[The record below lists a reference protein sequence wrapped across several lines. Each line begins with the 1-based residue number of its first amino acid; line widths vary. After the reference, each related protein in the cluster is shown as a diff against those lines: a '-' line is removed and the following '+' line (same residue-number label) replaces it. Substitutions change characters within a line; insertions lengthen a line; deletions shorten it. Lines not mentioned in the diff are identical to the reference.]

1 MLKQSIARQFS
12 WIWFILAMLIAAAVL
27 VRAETLIALSIG
39 LAAGLSL
46 ADSI

>member
-12 WIWFILAMLIAAAVL
+12 WIWFILAGLIAAAVL
-27 VRAETLIALSIG
+27 TRAELLIALSIG